1 MKNIFSFSSVF
12 FKYYVQVL
20 IEKLLENR
28 NVLREQTHS
37 NMLRNTNLK
46 KQKAIFENWKQT
58 TPYSTLLS
66 SLCYGDT
73 QKQPNHIS
81 LGVSFTNKSYAMLKI
96 KNENFDT
103 SMFWFFFKRFRMC
116 SLFHRKCAF
125 SSTWINHINILSFTH
140 HNINILQHMIQHSIV
155 KMPQS
160 IKLLNHFIYLFQNKK
175 FACSQNHLWYHG
187 CPCKWA
193 F

>member
-1 MKNIFSFSSVF
+1 MHKQLKNIFSFSSVF

-73 QKQPNHIS
+73 QKQPNHIL
-81 LGVSFTNKSYAMLKI
+81 LGVLFTNKSYAMLKI
-96 KNENFDT
+96 KN
-103 SMFWFFFKRFRMC
+103 KVY
-116 SLFHRKCAF
+116 KY
-125 SSTWINHINILSFTH
+125 
-140 HNINILQHMIQHSIV
+140 V
-155 KMPQS
+155 
-160 IKLLNHFIYLFQNKK
+160 
-175 FACSQNHLWYHG
+175 
-187 CPCKWA
+187 
-193 F
+193 